1 MHPSLIQIDSLD
13 DPRVAPYRNLK
24 DRELDR
30 QGELFLAEGEYVVR
44 RMLASDYRAESV
56 LVADH
61 RLPAIIDAVPPHVPL
76 YVAPPA
82 VVKQIIGFNFHTG
95 IMACGRRK
103 PAMSLDDVIPK
114 DKPDLLLVVCGQIAN
129 VENIGTLF
137 RLAAGFGADAMI
149 LGELCH
155 DPFWRQSI
163 RVSMGT
169 IFKMPLVTSR
179 NLVGDLERLRQEWG
193 VEVAATVLDAAAEPI
208 ATAGRAKKFA
218 LAFGNEA
225 HGLTEAEVAACDR
238 KVTIPMSLGTDS
250 LNVGIAAGIFL
261 YHFTQVR
268 AAI

>member
-1 MHPSLIQIDSLD
+1 MHPSLVHISSLD

-30 QGELFLAEGEYVVR
+30 RGELFLAEGEYVVR
-44 RMLASDYRAESV
+44 RMLASDYPAESV

-61 RLPAIIDAVPPHVPL
+61 RLPAIVDAVPLGVPL
-76 YVAPPA
+76 YVAPPSI
-82 VVKQIIGFNFHTG
+82 VKQIVGFNFHTG

-103 PAMSLDDVIPK
+103 PAMSLDEVIPK
-114 DKPDLLLVVCGQIAN
+114 NKQDLLLVICGQIAN
-129 VENIGTLF
+129 VENVGTLI
-137 RLAAGFGADAMI
+137 RLSAGFGADAI
-149 LGELCH
+149 VLGELCH

-169 IFKMPLVTSR
+169 IFKMPIVTSR
-179 NLVGDLERLRQEWG
+179 DLVADIARLRNEWG
-193 VEVAATVLDAAAEPI
+193 VEVAATVLAP
-208 ATAGRAKKFA
+208 
-218 LAFGNEA
+218 AFGNEA

-268 AAI
+268 PGR